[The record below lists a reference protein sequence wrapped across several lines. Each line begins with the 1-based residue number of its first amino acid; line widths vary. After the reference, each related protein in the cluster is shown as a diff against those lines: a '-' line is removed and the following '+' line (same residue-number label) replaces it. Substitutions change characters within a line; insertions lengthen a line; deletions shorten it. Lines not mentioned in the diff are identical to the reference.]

1 MLLSNNCTAIAK
13 ANMEGFV
20 HLANGAK
27 CIQCDNSDASKFLR
41 YYDGDELLGA
51 FCLKCECEYLTETL
65 LVSPSQENC
74 LELGKEKFY
83 KRTVAIDTTDSSVHM
98 VHPIRTEITNL
109 SLFAD
114 YLKPG
119 DHIAWRRPYLIWHH
133 ALVTAVDTERN
144 KVRVIHWSGQMGKRA
159 QITEEWVDL
168 KMQPGNLYRMD
179 YDEEVIK
186 ENPPRLVLARARS
199 RLGDEGYDLFRDNC
213 ESFVTFCKKGVERS
227 QQVRWLRKGM
237 VDQLKKALG
246 SLAGKSFKLLRA
258 SIFPSVE
265 VGTAETIE
273 KIANNCHWIGFGLVV
288 LFEGVMTI
296 IDIKKLYKERKNG
309 NLTRKVF
316 IEEVTK
322 RVTEAIL
329 AGGLAAAGGL
339 VAGPAGIFVGII
351 GGTCGKLVGSWLGP
365 YIGRAITRFIKTD
378 DKAVKKITELQ
389 TGDHIVLYRNFA
401 HPRHHCIV
409 LWHDGLS
416 KVNVIHNT
424 YHDGVRQEWIDFVDP
439 VYKVIYDEKDC
450 HSDNEVLARAVSKL
464 GERSYGLITYNC
476 KHFAVWCKMIA

>member
-1 MLLSNNCTAIAK
+1 M

-27 CIQCDNSDASKFLR
+27 CIQCDNSDASKFRR

-51 FCLKCECEYLTETL
+51 FCVKCECEYLKEAL
-65 LVSPSQENC
+65 LVSPSKENC
-74 LELGKEKFY
+74 LYLGKENFY
-83 KRTVAIDTTDSSVHM
+83 KKTVAIDTTDSSVHM
-98 VHPIRTEITNL
+98 VHPARTEITNV
-109 SLFAD
+109 SLCAD

-119 DHIAWRRPYLIWHH
+119 DHIAWKRPYVIWHH

-144 KVRVIHWSGQMGKRA
+144 KVRVIHWSSQKGERA
-159 QITEEWVDL
+159 QITEELIDL
-168 KMQPGNLYRMD
+168 KKERGNLYRMD
-179 YDEEVIK
+179 YSEEVIK

-199 RLGDEGYDLFRDNC
+199 RLGDKGYDLFRDNC
-213 ESFVTFCKKGVERS
+213 ESFAAFCKKGVERS
-227 QQVRWLRKGM
+227 QQVRWLRKWM

-246 SLAGKSFKLLRA
+246 SLAGKSLQLLKA
-258 SIFPSVE
+258 SLLPQTVKVS
-265 VGTAETIE
+265 TAEAVE
-273 KIANNCHWIGFGLVV
+273 KVANNLQWIGFGLVV
-288 LFEGVMTI
+288 AIEGVITI
-296 IDIKKLYKERKNG
+296 IDIKKLYRERKDG

-329 AGGLAAAGGL
+329 TSGLAAAGGL

-351 GGTCGKLVGSWLGP
+351 GGMCGKLVGSWLGP
-365 YIGRAITRFIKTD
+365 KIGRAITKFIKTD
-378 DKAVKKITELQ
+378 DKAVKDITKLQ
-389 TGDHIVLYRNFA
+389 TGDHIVSYCHFA

-409 LWHDGLS
+409 LWHDGIS

-424 YHDGVRQEWIDFVDP
+424 FHDGVKQEWIDFVDP

-450 HSDNEVLARAVSKL
+450 HSANEVLARAVSKL
-464 GERSYGLITYNC
+464 GESSYDLITYNC
-476 KHFAVWCKMIA
+476 KHFAAWCKKR

>member
-1 MLLSNNCTAIAK
+1 M

-27 CIQCDNSDASKFLR
+27 CIQCDNSDASKFRR

-51 FCLKCECEYLTETL
+51 FCVKCEWEYLKEAL

-74 LELGKEKFY
+74 LYLGKENFY
-83 KRTVAIDTTDSSVHM
+83 KKTVAIDTTDSSVHM
-98 VHPIRTEITNL
+98 VHPTRTEITNL
-109 SLFAD
+109 SLCAD

-119 DHIAWRRPYLIWHH
+119 DHIAWKRPYVIWHH

-144 KVRVIHWSGQMGKRA
+144 KVRVIHWSSQKGETA
-159 QITEEWVDL
+159 QITEELIDL
-168 KMQPGNLYRMD
+168 KKERGKLYRMD
-179 YDEEVIK
+179 YSEEVIK

-199 RLGDEGYDLFRDNC
+199 RLGDKGYDLFRDNC
-213 ESFVTFCKKGVERS
+213 ESFAAFCKKGVERS

-246 SLAGKSFKLLRA
+246 SLTGKSLELLKA
-258 SIFPSVE
+258 SFFPQTVKVS
-265 VGTAETIE
+265 TAEAVE
-273 KIANNCHWIGFGLVV
+273 KVANNQQWIGFGLVV
-288 LFEGVMTI
+288 VIEGVITI
-296 IDIKKLYKERKNG
+296 IDIKKLYGERKDG

-339 VAGPAGIFVGII
+339 VAGPLGIFVGII

-365 YIGRAITRFIKTD
+365 SIGRAITKFIKTD
-378 DKAVKKITELQ
+378 DKAVKDITELQ
-389 TGDHIVLYRNFA
+389 TGDHIVSYRHFA

-409 LWHDGLS
+409 LWHDGIS

-424 YHDGVRQEWIDFVDP
+424 FHDGVKQEWIDFVDP

-450 HSDNEVLARAVSKL
+450 HSDDEVLARAVSKL
-464 GERSYGLITYNC
+464 GESSYDLITYNC
-476 KHFAVWCKMIA
+476 KHFAAWCKKR

>member
-1 MLLSNNCTAIAK
+1 M

-27 CIQCDNSDASKFLR
+27 CIQCDNSDASKFRR

-51 FCLKCECEYLTETL
+51 FCVKCECEYLKEAL
-65 LVSPSQENC
+65 LVSPSKENC
-74 LELGKEKFY
+74 LYLGKENFY
-83 KRTVAIDTTDSSVHM
+83 KKTVAIDTTDSSVYM
-98 VHPIRTEITNL
+98 VHPARTEITNV
-109 SLFAD
+109 SLCAD

-119 DHIAWRRPYLIWHH
+119 DHIAWKRPYVIWHH

-144 KVRVIHWSGQMGKRA
+144 KVRVIHWSSQKGERA
-159 QITEEWVDL
+159 QITEELIDL
-168 KMQPGNLYRMD
+168 KKERGNLYRMD
-179 YDEEVIK
+179 YSEEVIK

-199 RLGDEGYDLFRDNC
+199 RLGDKGYDLFRDNC
-213 ESFVTFCKKGVERS
+213 ESFAAFCKKGVERS
-227 QQVRWLRKGM
+227 QQVRWLRKWM

-246 SLAGKSFKLLRA
+246 SLAGKSLQLLKA
-258 SIFPSVE
+258 SLLPQTVKVS
-265 VGTAETIE
+265 TAEAVE
-273 KIANNCHWIGFGLVV
+273 KVANNLQWIGFGLVV
-288 LFEGVMTI
+288 AIEGVITI
-296 IDIKKLYKERKNG
+296 IDIKKLYRERKDG

-329 AGGLAAAGGL
+329 TSGLAAAGGL

-351 GGTCGKLVGSWLGP
+351 GGMCGKLVGSWLGP
-365 YIGRAITRFIKTD
+365 KIGRAITKFIKTD
-378 DKAVKKITELQ
+378 DKAVKDITKLQ
-389 TGDHIVLYRNFA
+389 TGDHIVLYRHFA

-409 LWHDGLS
+409 LWHDGIS

-424 YHDGVRQEWIDFVDP
+424 FHDGVKQEWIDFVDP

-450 HSDNEVLARAVSKL
+450 HSANEVLARAVSKL
-464 GERSYGLITYNC
+464 GESSYDLITYNC
-476 KHFAVWCKMIA
+476 KHFAAWCKKR

>member
-1 MLLSNNCTAIAK
+1 M

-27 CIQCDNSDASKFLR
+27 CIQCDNSDASKFRR

-51 FCLKCECEYLTETL
+51 FCVKCECEYLKEAL

-74 LELGKEKFY
+74 LYLGKENFY
-83 KRTVAIDTTDSSVHM
+83 KKAVAIDTTDSSVHM
-98 VHPIRTEITNL
+98 VHPTRTEITNL
-109 SLFAD
+109 SLCAD

-119 DHIAWRRPYLIWHH
+119 DHIAWKRPYVIWHH

-144 KVRVIHWSGQMGKRA
+144 KVRVIHWSSQKGETTE
-159 QITEEWVDL
+159 ITEEQIDL
-168 KMQPGNLYRMD
+168 KTQLGNLYRMD
-179 YDEEVIK
+179 YNEEIIK
-186 ENPPRLVLARARS
+186 ENPPRLVIARARS
-199 RLGDEGYDLFRDNC
+199 RLHKKGYHVLFDNC
-213 ESFVTFCKKGVERS
+213 ESFAAFCKKGVERS
-227 QQVRWLRKGM
+227 HQVRWLWKGM

-246 SLAGKSFKLLRA
+246 SLAGKSCQLLKT
-258 SIFPSVE
+258 SILPTSVK
-265 VGTAETIE
+265 VSTAEAIE
-273 KIANNCHWIGFGLVV
+273 KIGNNHQSIGFGLVV
-288 LFEGVMTI
+288 VIEGVITI
-296 IDIKKLYKERKNG
+296 IDIKKLYGERKDG

-351 GGTCGKLVGSWLGP
+351 GGTTGKIFGSWLGP
-365 YIGRAITRFIKTD
+365 YIGGAITKFIKTD
-378 DKAVKKITELQ
+378 DKAVKDITKLQ
-389 TGDHIVLYRNFA
+389 TGDHIVLYRHFA

-409 LWHDGLS
+409 LCHDGIS

-424 YHDGVRQEWIDFVDP
+424 FHDGVKQEWIDFVDP

-450 HSDNEVLARAVSKL
+450 HSDDEVLARAVSKL
-464 GERSYGLITYNC
+464 GESSYDLITYNC
-476 KHFAVWCKMIA
+476 KHFAAWCKKR